1 MNRKTWRFYFAGTM
15 ILLMS
20 FFSGGLIQA
29 QAAAGGFDLDR
40 RLLCY
45 EQCWVWVAA
54 YCLFLLLLVL
64 ALREERKFKI

>member
-29 QAAAGGFDLDR
+29 QAADRFDPDR
-40 RLLCY
+40 RLLWY
-45 EQCWVWVAA
+45 EQPWVWVAA
-54 YCLFLLLLVL
+54 SCLFLLLLVL
-64 ALREERKFKI
+64 ALREPRKDKI